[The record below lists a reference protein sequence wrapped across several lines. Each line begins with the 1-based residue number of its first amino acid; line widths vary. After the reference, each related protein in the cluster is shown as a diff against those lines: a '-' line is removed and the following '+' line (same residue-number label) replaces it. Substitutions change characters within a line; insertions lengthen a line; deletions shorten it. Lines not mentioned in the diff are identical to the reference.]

1 MRMNLITMTA
11 PAGSLLIAVAAL
23 ALVVATSAQAITP
36 APLHEPDGMITH
48 VRHACGAGMHYVSGV
63 GCVTTPASRHAR
75 RENYRYDYNYNY

>member
-48 VRHACGAGMHYVSGV
+48 VATHV
-63 GCVTTPASRHAR
+63 AR
-75 RENYRYDYNYNY
+75 VCTMFRGSAA